1 MKLGPLASLGGIAA
15 ITVLGA
21 GYLTFGVVRVNPLAD
36 YTHATMVLTNSG
48 GLAVGSPVLL
58 TGIEVGRV
66 SSVANSGGGVE
77 VGLKLAADR
86 HVPTDSTVTI
96 EHLSALGEPYVEFRP
111 NSGSGPYVRD
121 GQQLKTA
128 NVRMPLS
135 IPEVARLATKTLNQ
149 IDPKVVGSLVD
160 TAEKSLTDTDSAIP
174 NLSRSG
180 DLLAA
185 AIMSRNP
192 KIVSLLNSFQNT
204 AKNMD
209 WVGPSFSA
217 AAPEWVEFTQALND
231 LVTHV
236 GRMVDSEPI
245 DQYTTGNGIAPFTE
259 KNIHALR
266 ELQPELSALP
276 TVLGPLVDAIVA
288 AAPRIDISA
297 LISQALADVS
307 ADGAVKVRVA
317 LK

>member
-1 MKLGPLASLGGIAA
+1 MKLGHLASLGGIAA
-15 ITVLGA
+15 IIVLGA
-21 GYLTFGVVRVNPLAD
+21 GYLTFGVVRVDPLAD
-36 YTHATMVLTNSG
+36 YTHASMLLANSG

-66 SSVANSGGGVE
+66 NSVTNSMGGVE
-77 VGLKLAADR
+77 VGLKLVADR
-86 HVPTDSTVTI
+86 RVPTDSVVTI

-111 NSGSGPYVRD
+111 NSDGGPYLRD

-128 NVRMPLS
+128 NVRTPLS
-135 IPEVARLATKTLNQ
+135 IPEVARLATATLNQ
-149 IDPKVVGSLVD
+149 LDPTIVGSLVS
-160 TAEKSLTDTDSAIP
+160 TAEQSLVGTDSAIP
-174 NLSRSG
+174 NLARSG

-192 KIVSLLNSFQNT
+192 QIVSLLNSLQNT
-204 AKNMD
+204 ATNMD

-217 AAPEWVEFTQALND
+217 AAPEWTKFAQAVSD

-236 GRMVDSEPI
+236 GSMVDGEPI
-245 DQYTTGNGIAPFTE
+245 DQYTTGNGLAPFTE
-259 KNIHALR
+259 KTIAALR
-266 ELQPELSALP
+266 ELQPELSSLAPILR
-276 TVLGPLVDAIVA
+276 PLVDATVS

-297 LISQALADVS
+297 LISQALADVD

-317 LK
+317 VK

>member
-1 MKLGPLASLGGIAA
+1 MRLGPLASLGGIAA

-21 GYLTFGVVRVNPLAD
+21 GYLTFGVVRADPLAD
-36 YTHATMVLTNSG
+36 FTDATMVLTNSG
-48 GLAVGSPVLL
+48 GLAVGSPILL

-66 SSVANSGGGVE
+66 SSVTKSAGGVE
-77 VGLKLAADR
+77 VGLKIAADR

-111 NSGSGPYVRD
+111 NTEGGPYVRD
-121 GQQLKTA
+121 GQQLTTS

-135 IPEVARLATKTLNQ
+135 IPEVARLATTTLNQ
-149 IDPKVVGSLVD
+149 LDPTVVGSLVS
-160 TAEKSLTDTDSAIP
+160 TAEQSLAGTDAAIP
-174 NLSRSG
+174 NLARSG

-192 KIVSLLNSFQNT
+192 QIVSLLNSLQST
-204 AKNMD
+204 ATNMD

-217 AAPEWVEFTQALND
+217 AAPEWIKFTQALSD

-236 GRMVDSEPI
+236 GTMVDGQSIEA
-245 DQYTTGNGIAPFTE
+245 YTTGNGLAPFSAKT
-259 KNIHALR
+259 ADRLR
-266 ELQPELSALP
+266 ELQPELNSLAPALR
-276 TVLGPLVDAIVA
+276 PLIDAMRST
-288 AAPRIDISA
+288 APRVDLSD
-297 LISQALADVS
+297 LISQALADVD

-317 LK
+317 VK

>member
-15 ITVLGA
+15 ITVFGA
-21 GYLTFGVVRVNPLAD
+21 GYLTFGVVQADPLAD

-66 SSVANSGGGVE
+66 SSVTNSAGGVE

-86 HVPTDSTVTI
+86 RVPTDSMVTI
-96 EHLSALGEPYVEFRP
+96 EHLSALGEPYVEFKP
-111 NSGSGPYVRD
+111 NSGDGPYVRD

-128 NVRMPLS
+128 NVRTPLS

-149 IDPKVVGSLVD
+149 LDPTVVGSLVD
-160 TAEKSLTDTDSAIP
+160 TAEKSLADTDGAIP
-174 NLSRSG
+174 NLARSG

-192 KIVSLLNSFQNT
+192 QIASLLNSFQNT
-204 AKNMD
+204 ATNMD

-217 AAPEWVEFTQALND
+217 AAPEWVKFTQALSE
-231 LVTHV
+231 LVAHV
-236 GRMVDSEPI
+236 GRMVDSQPI
-245 DQYTTGNGIAPFTE
+245 DEYTTGNGVAPFTA
-259 KNIHALR
+259 KTVDRLR
-266 ELQPELSALP
+266 ELQPELSSLAPALR
-276 TVLGPLVDAIVA
+276 PLVDAIVS
-288 AAPRIDISA
+288 AAPRIDISD
-297 LISQALADVS
+297 LISQALADVD

-317 LK
+317 VK

>member
-21 GYLTFGVVRVNPLAD
+21 GYLTFGVVRVDPLAD

-66 SSVANSGGGVE
+66 SSVANSAGGVE

-86 HVPTDSTVTI
+86 HVPTDSVVTI

-111 NSGSGPYVRD
+111 NGDGGPYIRD
-121 GQQLKTA
+121 GQQLTTS

-149 IDPKVVGSLVD
+149 LDPQVVGSLVD
-160 TAEKSLTDTDSAIP
+160 TAEKSLADTDGAIP
-174 NLSRSG
+174 NLARSG

-192 KIVSLLNSFQNT
+192 QIVSLLNSFQNT
-204 AKNMD
+204 ATNMD

-217 AAPEWVEFTQALND
+217 AAPEWVKFTEALNN
-231 LVTHV
+231 LVAHV

-245 DQYTTGNGIAPFTE
+245 DKYTTGNGIAPFTE
-259 KNIHALR
+259 KNIQALR
-266 ELQPELSALP
+266 ELQPELSSLAP
-276 TVLGPLVDAIVA
+276 VLRPLVDAIVA

-297 LISQALADVS
+297 LISQALADVD
-307 ADGAVKVRVA
+307 ADGAVKVRVGI
-317 LK
+317 K